1 MSRVPNCP
9 HCVNVNKFTGSNLPT
24 NHWLRQ
30 SPNPASAVVCPV
42 LLKTECRYCHK
53 LGHTKS
59 ACPQSAKDAKA
70 FERGQKRSAQPAQ
83 VQVQVRSAP
92 VKCGGAFDALMDE
105 DEDEDEDEKKAN
117 DAIFFAQHEYPV
129 LAAVGHF
136 TTFRVEDAKSA
147 SPSEPKPYTQN
158 SSNIISYSTIAARAP
173 LPTAVKSVV
182 YIRNAE
188 REPIAILRP
197 EPERE
202 PVKKTIIENF
212 KPMQLND
219 IKRPMRAWDDDES
232 DEEDDDDAE
241 LFEEDNSAW

>member
-1 MSRVPNCP
+1 M
-9 HCVNVNKFTGSNLPT
+9 
-24 NHWLRQ
+24 
-30 SPNPASAVVCPV
+30 
-42 LLKTECRYCHK
+42 
-53 LGHTKS
+53 
-59 ACPQSAKDAKA
+59 
-70 FERGQKRSAQPAQ
+70 
-83 VQVQVRSAP
+83 
-92 VKCGGAFDALMDE
+92 

-136 TTFRVEDAKSA
+136 TPFRVEDAKSA

-158 SSNIISYSTIAARAP
+158 SSNTISYSTIAARAP

-197 EPERE
+197 ESERD
-202 PVKKTIIENF
+202 PVKTTIIEKF

-219 IKRPMRAWDDDES
+219 IKRPMRAWDADES
-232 DEEDDDDAE
+232 DEEDDDAE
-241 LFEEDNSAW
+241 LFDGHDYDSVEEDNSAW